1 MGRKGKFMLAGDVG
15 GTKTNVAIYS
25 KERGVYA
32 PLLEATFPSAA
43 YAGLA
48 ELLREFLAQ
57 TDYQIDRACFGVAGP
72 VVNGRARITNL
83 PWVLD
88 EAQLA
93 DELGLES
100 FTLLNDLVA
109 IASGVPSLQPED
121 LRLIHPGQVQP
132 GGVMAVVAPGT
143 GLGEGYLIW
152 DKRRYRA
159 HASEGGHCDFAPTN
173 ALEIE
178 LLRYLQARLGRVSY
192 ERVCS
197 GLGIPNIYAFLRDS
211 GYAEE
216 PAWLAEQ
223 LATAPDPTPVIM
235 KTAQD
240 QEQPCELCR
249 KTLEVFVSILGAEAG
264 NMALR
269 VLATGGVYLG
279 GGVPTHLLDALDSD
293 TFRASF
299 RNKGRL
305 SSLMMQIPVYV
316 ILNPKIAL
324 LGAAAYGFE
333 L

>member
-1 MGRKGKFMLAGDVG
+1 MTLQEEFLLAGDVG

-25 KERGVYA
+25 REAGLHA
-32 PLLEATFPSAA
+32 PLLMETFPSAA
-43 YAGLA
+43 YKGLA
-48 ELLREFLAQ
+48 DLVKEFLSR
-57 TDYQIDRACFGVAGP
+57 TEIPVKRACFGVAGP
-72 VVNGRARITNL
+72 VVNGQARITNL

-93 DELGLES
+93 VDLGFSS

-109 IASGVPSLQPED
+109 IASGVPFLKPDDLYTIHQAQP
-121 LRLIHPGQVQP
+121 QP
-132 GGVMAVVAPGT
+132 GGALAVVAPGT
-143 GLGEGYLIW
+143 GLGEGYLTW
-152 DKRRYRA
+152 DETHYRA

-173 ALEIE
+173 ALEVE
-178 LLRYLQARLGRVSY
+178 LLQYLQAQLGRVSY

-197 GLGIPNIYAFLRDS
+197 GLGIPNIYAFLRDN

-223 LATAPDPTPVIM
+223 LATAPDPNPVI
-235 KTAQD
+235 AQAALEG
-240 QEQPCELCR
+240 EQPCELCR
-249 KTLEVFVSILGAEAG
+249 KTLEIFISILGAETG

-279 GGVPTHLLDALDSD
+279 GGIPVHLREALDSN
-293 TFRASF
+293 TFRAAF

-305 SSLMMQIPVYV
+305 SHLLAQIPVYV
-316 ILNPKIAL
+316 ILHPKIAL
-324 LGAAAYGFE
+324 LGAAAHGFG

>member
-1 MGRKGKFMLAGDVG
+1 MGRKKKFMLAGDVG

-25 KERGVYA
+25 KEAGLHA
-32 PLLEATFPSAA
+32 PLLEATFPSTA

-48 ELLREFLAQ
+48 PLLQEFLTQ
-57 TDYQIDRACFGVAGP
+57 TDIQVARACFGVAGP
-72 VVNGRARITNL
+72 VVNGQARITNL

-88 EAQLA
+88 ETQLA
-93 DELGLES
+93 ADLGLDS

-109 IASGVPSLQPED
+109 IASGVPFLDPTD
-121 LRLIHPGQVQP
+121 VYTLHPGQLQP
-132 GGVMAVVAPGT
+132 GGALAVVAPGT
-143 GLGEGYLIW
+143 GLGEGYLTW
-152 DKRRYRA
+152 DGKKYRA

-173 ALEIE
+173 ELEVD

-211 GYAEE
+211 GYAAE

-223 LATAPDPTPVIM
+223 LAAANDPNPVIVQ
-235 KTAQD
+235 AALER
-240 QEQPCELCR
+240 EQPCELCR
-249 KTLEVFVSILGAEAG
+249 KTLEIFVSILGAEAG

-279 GGVPTHLLDALDSD
+279 GGVPTHILAALDSD
-293 TFRASF
+293 TFRAAF

-305 SSLMMQIPVYV
+305 SSLLEQIPVYV

-324 LGAAAYGFE
+324 LGAAARGFGF
-333 L
+333 

>member
-1 MGRKGKFMLAGDVG
+1 MALQEDYLLAGDVG

-25 KERGVYA
+25 REAGLHA
-32 PLLEATFPSAA
+32 PLLTATFPSAA
-43 YAGLA
+43 YMGLA
-48 ELLREFLAQ
+48 DLVKEFLGRTEIQ
-57 TDYQIDRACFGVAGP
+57 VKRACFGVAGP
-72 VVNGRARITNL
+72 VVNGQARITNL

-93 DELGLES
+93 VDLGFSS

-109 IASGVPSLQPED
+109 ISSGVPFLQPDD
-121 LRLIHPGQVQP
+121 LYTIHPGQAQP
-132 GGVMAVVAPGT
+132 GGTLAVVAPGT
-143 GLGEGYLIW
+143 GLGEGYLTW
-152 DKRRYRA
+152 DGTHYIA

-173 ALEIE
+173 PLEVD
-178 LLRYLQARLGRVSY
+178 LLRHLQAQLGRVSC

-197 GLGIPNIYAFLRDS
+197 GLGIPNIYAFLRES

-216 PAWLAEQ
+216 PAWLAEKV
-223 LATAPDPTPVIM
+223 ATARDPNPVIA
-235 KTAQD
+235 KAALERD
-240 QEQPCELCR
+240 PPSELCH

-279 GGVPTHLLDALDSD
+279 GGIPNHLRAALDSN
-293 TFRASF
+293 TFRAAF

-305 SSLMMQIPVYV
+305 SHLLAQIPVYI
-316 ILNPKIAL
+316 ILYPKVAL
-324 LGAAAYGFE
+324 LGAAARGFG

>member
-1 MGRKGKFMLAGDVG
+1 MPVREEYLLAGDVG

-25 KERGVYA
+25 RGAGLHA
-32 PLLEATFPSAA
+32 PLLAETFPSAA
-43 YAGLA
+43 YKGLA
-48 ELLREFLAQ
+48 DLVKEFLGH
-57 TDYQIDRACFGVAGP
+57 TDLSVKRACFGVAGP
-72 VVNGRARITNL
+72 VVNGQARITNL

-93 DELGLES
+93 VDLGFSS

-109 IASGVPSLQPED
+109 IASGVPFLQPDD
-121 LRLIHPGQVQP
+121 LHMIHHGQAQP
-132 GGVMAVVAPGT
+132 GGGLAVVAPGT
-143 GLGEGYLIW
+143 GLGEGYLTW
-152 DKRRYRA
+152 DGKKYHA

-173 ALEIE
+173 PLEVE
-178 LLRYLQARLGRVSY
+178 LLRYLQAQLGRVSC

-197 GLGIPNIYAFLRDS
+197 GLGLPNIYAFLRDS

-223 LATAPDPTPVIM
+223 LAAAHDPNPVI
-235 KTAQD
+235 ARAALE

-249 KTLEVFVSILGAEAG
+249 KTLDIFVSVLGAEAG

-279 GGVPTHLLDALDSD
+279 GGIPMHLREALDSN
-293 TFRASF
+293 TFRAAF

-305 SSLMMQIPVYV
+305 SHLLAQIPVYI
-316 ILNPKIAL
+316 ILSPEIAL
-324 LGAAAYGFE
+324 LGAAAHGFG